1 MPLRCLY
8 EAYHHQRQPS
18 IPQPWLA
25 RLVRGTPHLR
35 CAALSHLCTCLTLS
49 NQAARLL
56 RKHHKRQRLSGAGES
71 SPECSSELPQV
82 GCSAQHSTAQHSTA
96 QHSSAQAGTLMPA
109 TCLSTAQAIS
119 SVTVHSGKPYK
130 PATSYIGRTAALSNK
145 LLLPSQC
152 LFSMK
157 CCC

>member
-25 RLVRGTPHLR
+25 WLVRGTPHLR

-56 RKHHKRQRLSGAGES
+56 RKHHKRQRLSGAGEG

-96 QHSSAQAGTLMPA
+96 QHS
-109 TCLSTAQAIS
+109 TCRAPHASHLS
-119 SVTVHSGKPYK
+119 VNCSGKIKSNNSFWQALQACNVLHRAYNSCFK
-130 PATSYIGRTAALSNK
+130 QAASAVTM
-145 LLLPSQC
+145 PV
-152 LFSMK
+152 
-157 CCC
+157 